1 MLFTQLLEQYAVTL
15 FDYNLCPNGTSPLLS
30 CFWQVRPIAT
40 AGGGRVSFTCGGN
53 KGSLGSLMTGAGFVV
68 LICFRERRRARASRG
83 LQGWWWGGS
92 GARGVRGQLSWVQL
106 SRQLRLLRGVGL
118 GQSLDLTTES
128 CVSWPDGV
136 RDREASGCWRLLP
149 VTGKEYQQS
158 VFYFFAL

>member
-30 CFWQVRPIAT
+30 CFWQARPIAT

-83 LQGWWWGGS
+83 LQGWWLGGL
-92 GARGVRGQLSWVQL
+92 GARGGQGPVVVGPAQSSAPSVEGG
-106 SRQLRLLRGVGL
+106 RLGPVFGL
-118 GQSLDLTTES
+118 NH
-128 CVSWPDGV
+128 
-136 RDREASGCWRLLP
+136 
-149 VTGKEYQQS
+149 
-158 VFYFFAL
+158 